1 MTRQAMLITMA
12 KDAGRWTRLS
22 RYFFPAIPE
31 WEWEWEV
38 NLLIERPALLRRK
51 ELFMAGN
58 FCFTTEGKNCV
69 IGGDA
74 GSPGEFE
81 TLSMF
86 VYIFRRRLDHL
97 MVSRYR

>member
-1 MTRQAMLITMA
+1 MTRQAMLITMT

-31 WEWEWEV
+31 WEDL
-38 NLLIERPALLRRK
+38 NLLIERPALSRRK
-51 ELFMAGN
+51 ELFMAGI
-58 FCFTTEGKNCV
+58 FCFTTNGKNCV

-74 GSPGEFE
+74 RSPGEFE

-86 VYIFRRRLDHL
+86 VYIFRRRLDG
-97 MVSRYR
+97 